1 MKEKKRC
8 YFPNTLDFLSYTLD
22 LPLKLRRLLTAWT
35 RIPQSQLLFGIK
47 WKDQVFYQ
55 PQVSVWKMLAEGY
68 PGWNWSIN
76 AMGRHLQHPTE
87 PSWRERAPRLRPALH
102 WSPPCQLNPGT
113 TAMAWPSL
121 DTNTPHWIHLN
132 ISAHPFQHTSEGIQC
147 QQLWERR
154 NSVQPLPAIEITVQK
169 WHLPK
174 NPPGRASNQ
183 TCKTHFPT
191 LENLSGCNDSCG
203 ILTGLVNWSKV
214 CGKVYNQDL
223 K

>member
-1 MKEKKRC
+1 MDKDSPESIIIWHKMERSG
-8 YFPNTLDFLSYTLD
+8 FLPASSICV
-22 LPLKLRRLLTAWT
+22 KNACWGISRLELEHQCHGQAPAASHRTILEGKSSKAET
-35 RIPQSQLLFGIK
+35 S
-47 WKDQVFYQ
+47 
-55 PQVSVWKMLAEGY
+55 LA
-68 PGWNWSIN
+68 
-76 AMGRHLQHPTE
+76 LVT
-87 PSWRERAPRLRPALH
+87 
-102 WSPPCQLNPGT
+102 T

-132 ISAHPFQHTSEGIQC
+132 ISAHPFHHTSEGIQC